1 MLSALLAERER
12 QGKPIRVGIIGA
24 GKFGGGLVAQ
34 IAQMQGM
41 VVSAIADIDLARAR
55 YAYTAGYG
63 DVAVE
68 TADSPQ
74 ASAEAI
80 HAEKFTAIE
89 DGLLVAQAENLD
101 VIVEATGSTSVG
113 ASMASAAIA
122 SGNHLVMVNV
132 ETDVT
137 IGALLKRKADSA
149 GVVYSLVDGDQ
160 PGVTMNI
167 IEWAWSLGLEVVA
180 AGRGTILFADDP
192 QGTPDN
198 TAARFGFDEETLQR
212 RNISLKMYNSF
223 RDGTKAQVEATAIA
237 NMAGLVPD
245 IRGMHE
251 PSCNLADIPQKF
263 SLVEEGGLLSQ
274 RGVIEL
280 ANSVAEDGKT
290 RLDNPLGMG
299 VFVVVRSEH
308 PFTIEDLATY
318 DLHPGG
324 DGKNF
329 LLYRPYHLVAVEAP
343 NHHRQSRTLRP
354 ANRCSAL
361 RAYSRCDRRS
371 QARSQSRRDPRRR
384 RWLYRLG
391 AKRKSDRGA
400 PRGAIAVRTVG
411 WGRAQARRATRL
423 RHRLRHG
430 RFAGFARVATAARAG
445 CHVRIN
451 QGRRRGKPPQKHP
464 RQGMFC
470 IHPRRP
476 AP

>member
-1 MLSALLAERER
+1 
-12 QGKPIRVGIIGA
+12 
-24 GKFGGGLVAQ
+24 
-34 IAQMQGM
+34 
-41 VVSAIADIDLARAR
+41 
-55 YAYTAGYG
+55 
-63 DVAVE
+63 
-68 TADSPQ
+68 
-74 ASAEAI
+74 
-80 HAEKFTAIE
+80 
-89 DGLLVAQAENLD
+89 
-101 VIVEATGSTSVG
+101 
-113 ASMASAAIA
+113 
-122 SGNHLVMVNV
+122 
-132 ETDVT
+132 
-137 IGALLKRKADSA
+137 
-149 GVVYSLVDGDQ
+149 
-160 PGVTMNI
+160 MNI

-290 RLDNPLGMG
+290 QLANPLGMG

-308 PFTIEDLATY
+308 PFTVEDLATY

-343 NHHRQSRTLRP
+343 ITI
-354 ANRCSAL
+354 AKVAL
-361 RAYSRCDRRS
+361 YGLPTGAPRS
-371 QARSQSRRDPRRR
+371 VPTADVIAV
-384 RWLYRLG
+384 
-391 AKRKSDRGA
+391 AKRDLKAGETLDGGGGYTVLGTERKGHRGA
-400 PRGAIAVRTVG
+400 PRGTVAVRTVG
-411 WGRAQARRATRL
+411 RGRAQARRAARRRHQL
-423 RHRLRHG
+423 RHS
-430 RFAGFARVATAARAG
+430 RFAGFARLATAARARRY
-445 CHVRIN
+445 VRIN
-451 QGRRRGKPPQKHP
+451 LK
-464 RQGMFC
+464 
-470 IHPRRP
+470 
-476 AP
+476 